1 MTQQFS
7 FEIEKRLEN
16 ELGRAGK
23 IHTLHGDILTPAF
36 ITVGTKATVKALSV
50 EQVKETGAQAVLANT
65 YHLYLEPGDSIVE
78 RAGGLGRF
86 MNWDGPTCTDSGGFQ
101 VFSLGSAFGKGVTKV
116 ATDENFLDSGKEDGR
131 VSEHGKLAKVDDD
144 GVTFRSYIDGSEHR
158 FTPERSIEIQ
168 HNIGADII
176 VAFDECT
183 SPIDTREYQEI
194 ALKRT
199 HNWAKRSLSHHKQLG
214 GDQALYGVIQGGAYE
229 DLRTHAAETVG
240 ALDFDGFGIGGSF
253 TKSDIGTAVHWVN
266 KLLPEAKPDLV
277 NDPPIPN
284 PSRSGALRSHPRW
297 CI

>member
-1 MTQQFS
+1 
-7 FEIEKRLEN
+7 
-16 ELGRAGK
+16 
-23 IHTLHGDILTPAF
+23 
-36 ITVGTKATVKALSV
+36 
-50 EQVKETGAQAVLANT
+50 
-65 YHLYLEPGDSIVE
+65 
-78 RAGGLGRF
+78 
-86 MNWDGPTCTDSGGFQ
+86 
-101 VFSLGSAFGKGVTKV
+101 LGSAFGKGVTKV

-266 KLLPEAKPDLV
+266 NNNFKSA
-277 NDPPIPN
+277 
-284 PSRSGALRSHPRW
+284 SHPRCAW
-297 CI
+297 SRSKLDHQFDRKIHGYPWRRNYHLISVQLVVKFIPNCHICDECKCRCRVCYDPST